1 MNVEIR
7 QTEDGS
13 STLYVPELDE
23 TYHSIHGAIQESR
36 HVFIE
41 AGLKKLLL
49 EASSSKKSIKV
60 FEVGFGTGLNA
71 LLSLIEINDR
81 DISLEYQSIELY
93 PLQDIVVNQLN
104 YSNALEDN
112 KNYFNQLHESPWG
125 IKVDITKKFKLHKIN
140 QSFLEFNTS
149 DKFDLIFFDAFGP
162 SKQSDL
168 WAKDV
173 LNKCYQM
180 LHTSGVLVTY
190 SAKGQ
195 LKRDLKDL
203 GFIVEALP
211 GPPGKAQMTR
221 AIKV

>member
-1 MNVEIR
+1 VKVELK

-23 TYHSIHGAIQESR
+23 TYHSTHGAIQESR

-49 EASSSKKSIKV
+49 EAGSSKKSIKV

-71 LLSLIEINDR
+71 LLSLIEVNGG

-93 PLQDIVVNQLN
+93 PLQDIVIGQLN
-104 YSNALEDN
+104 YSSALEDN
-112 KNYFNQLHESPWG
+112 KSYFQHIHESPWE
-125 IKVDITKKFKLHKIN
+125 IKVDITDQFKLYKIN
-140 QSFLEFNTS
+140 QSFIEFDTA
-149 DKFDLIFFDAFGP
+149 DKFDLIYFDAFGP
-162 SKQSDL
+162 SKQSEL
-168 WAKDV
+168 WAKDI
-173 LNKCYQM
+173 LKKCYQM
-180 LHTSGVLVTY
+180 LHPAGVLVTY

-203 GFIVEALP
+203 GFKVEALP

-221 AIKV
+221 AIKL

>member
-1 MNVEIR
+1 MKVEIK

-49 EASSSKKSIKV
+49 EADPSKKSIKV

-71 LLSLIEINDR
+71 LLSLIEMNGR

-93 PLQDIVVNQLN
+93 PLEDIVVSQLN
-104 YSNALEDN
+104 YSSALEDN
-112 KNYFNQLHESPWG
+112 KDYLLQLHESPWG
-125 IKVDITKKFKLHKIN
+125 IKVDITKQFKLHKIN
-140 QSFLEFNTS
+140 QSFIEFDTA

-168 WAKDV
+168 WAKDI
-173 LNKCYQM
+173 LKKCYQM
-180 LHTSGVLVTY
+180 LPPAGVLVTY

-221 AIKV
+221 ASKV